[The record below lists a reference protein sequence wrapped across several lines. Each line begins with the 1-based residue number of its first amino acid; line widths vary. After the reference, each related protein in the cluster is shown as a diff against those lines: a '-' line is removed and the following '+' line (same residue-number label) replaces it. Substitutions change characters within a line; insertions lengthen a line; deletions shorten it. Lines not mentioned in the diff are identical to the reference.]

1 MSADELET
9 ALDRLRTARDAVDG
23 DAEDRLDTLVA
34 KVERAVDAGRTLDH
48 GALARIT
55 RTLEELTEDAD
66 DDTAQTLRD
75 AKAAVSTYREG
86 VPGA

>member
-9 ALDRLRTARDAVDG
+9 ALDRLRTARDAVG
-23 DAEDRLDTLVA
+23 DEAAGRINTTVG
-34 KVERAVDAGRTLDH
+34 KVERAIEEDRTLDH

-55 RTLEELTEDAD
+55 RTIEEVAEDAD
-66 DDTAQTLRD
+66 AD
-75 AKAAVSTYREG
+75 ATEKLLAAKDAVSSYREG

>member
-1 MSADELET
+1 MSAEELDT

-23 DAEDRLDTLVA
+23 DAETRLETLVE
-34 KVERAVDAGRTLDH
+34 KVERAVDEGRTLDH

-55 RTLEELTEDAD
+55 RTLEEVAEDAD
-66 DDTAQTLRD
+66 DDTAATVLD
-75 AKAAVSTYREG
+75 AKKAVSSYREG

>member
-9 ALDRLRTARDAVDG
+9 ALDRLRSARDAVDG
-23 DAEDRLDTLVA
+23 EAAGRIDTTVG
-34 KVERAVDAGRTLDH
+34 KVERAIEEDRTLDH

-55 RTLEELTEDAD
+55 RTVEEVAEDAEATEELMA
-66 DDTAQTLRD
+66 
-75 AKAAVSTYREG
+75 AKDAVSSYREG

>member
-1 MSADELET
+1 MSADELQA
-9 ALDRLRTARDAVDG
+9 ALEELRAARDAVDE
-23 DAEDRLDTLVA
+23 AEERLDTLVE
-34 KVERAVDAGRTLDH
+34 KVGGAVDAGRTLDH

-55 RTLEELTEDAD
+55 RTLDEVAEDAD
-66 DDTAQTLRD
+66 GETAARLAD

>member
-23 DAEDRLDTLVA
+23 EAAGRIDTTVG
-34 KVERAVDAGRTLDH
+34 KVERAIEKDRTLDH

-55 RTLEELTEDAD
+55 RTVEEVAQEADAD
-66 DDTAQTLRD
+66 ATEKLMA
-75 AKAAVSTYREG
+75 AKDSVSSYREG

>member
-23 DAEDRLDTLVA
+23 EAAGRIDTTVG
-34 KVERAVDAGRTLDH
+34 KVERAIEEDRTLDH

-55 RTLEELTEDAD
+55 RTVEEVAEDAEATEELMA
-66 DDTAQTLRD
+66 
-75 AKAAVSTYREG
+75 AKDAVSSYREG

>member
-9 ALDRLRTARDAVDG
+9 ALAELRRARDHLDG
-23 DAEDRLDTLVA
+23 EPEERLETLVG

-55 RTLEELTEDAD
+55 RTLEEIAENAD
-66 DDTAQTLRD
+66 EETAAALMD
-75 AKAAVSTYREG
+75 AKEAVSTYREG
-86 VPGA
+86 VPGV

>member
-1 MSADELET
+1 MSADELEI
-9 ALDRLRTARDAVDG
+9 ALDRLRTARGAVEG
-23 DAEDRLDTLVA
+23 DAADRLDTLVG
-34 KVERAVDAGRTLDH
+34 KVERALEEDRTLDH

-55 RTLEELTEDAD
+55 RTLDEVAEAAHGETESK
-66 DDTAQTLRD
+66 LED

>member
-1 MSADELET
+1 MSADELQA
-9 ALDRLRTARDAVDG
+9 ALEELRAARDAVDG
-23 DAEDRLDTLVA
+23 EAEERLDTLVE
-34 KVERAVDAGRTLDH
+34 KVEGAVDAGRTLDH

-55 RTLEELTEDAD
+55 RTLDEVAEDAD
-66 DDTAQTLRD
+66 DEAATKLAD

>member
-23 DAEDRLDTLVA
+23 DAEERLDTLVG

-55 RTLEELTEDAD
+55 RTLEEVAEGTD
-66 DDTAQTLRD
+66 DDTAAKLMD

>member
-23 DAEDRLDTLVA
+23 EAAGRIDTTVG
-34 KVERAVDAGRTLDH
+34 KVERAIEEARTLDH

-55 RTLEELTEDAD
+55 RTVEEVAEDAD
-66 DDTAQTLRD
+66 AEATEKLLA
-75 AKAAVSTYREG
+75 AKDAVSSYREG

>member
-9 ALDRLRTARDAVDG
+9 ALEELRTARDAVDG
-23 DAEDRLDTLVA
+23 EAEERLDTLVG

-55 RTLEELTEDAD
+55 RTLDEVAEDAD
-66 DDTAQTLRD
+66 DETASQLMA
-75 AKAAVSTYREG
+75 AKEAVSTYREG

>member
-23 DAEDRLDTLVA
+23 EAAGRIDTTVG
-34 KVERAVDAGRTLDH
+34 KVERALEEDRTLDH

-55 RTLEELTEDAD
+55 RTVEEVAEDAD
-66 DDTAQTLRD
+66 AAATEKLTA
-75 AKAAVSTYREG
+75 AKDAVSSYREG

>member
-9 ALDRLRTARDAVDG
+9 ALDRLRNARDAVDG
-23 DAEDRLDTLVA
+23 ETAGRIDTTVG
-34 KVERAVDAGRTLDH
+34 KVERAIEEDRTLDH

-55 RTLEELTEDAD
+55 RTVEEVAEDAGAEA
-66 DDTAQTLRD
+66 TETLLA
-75 AKAAVSTYREG
+75 AKDAVSSYREG

>member
-9 ALDRLRTARDAVDG
+9 ALAELRTARDMVDG
-23 DAEDRLDTLVA
+23 EAEERLDTLVG
-34 KVERAVDAGRTLDH
+34 KVERALDAGRTLDH

-55 RTLEELTEDAD
+55 RTLEEVAEDAD
-66 DDTAQTLRD
+66 EETASQLLD
-75 AKAAVSTYREG
+75 AKQAVSTYREG

>member
-9 ALDRLRTARDAVDG
+9 ALDRLRTAREAVDG
-23 DAEDRLDTLVA
+23 EAAGRIDTAVG
-34 KVERAVDAGRTLDH
+34 KVERALEEDRTLDH

-55 RTLEELTEDAD
+55 RTVEEVAEDAD
-66 DDTAQTLRD
+66 AEATEKLTA
-75 AKAAVSTYREG
+75 AKDAVSSYREG